1 MTKPTY
7 QLSIGWR
14 AMRTRLWER
23 IQTTS
28 FRLEKSFQKTN
39 KTFGNKPFSECY
51 SQTLC
56 VRRPNN
62 KRPRAIATP
71 QIHVLKASISS
82 FSLSSLPQMRLS
94 NERECVGRNAL
105 TKMTSQQSQTER
117 ETEKYFLNWA
127 QMRMILV
134 RVEKVEQIFKK
145 NMNGKTVKEEGR
157 DISLCSFSI
166 N

>member
-7 QLSIGWR
+7 QLSSGWR

-82 FSLSSLPQMRLS
+82 FSLFSLPQMRLS

-145 NMNGKTVKEEGR
+145 NMNGKNCQR
-157 DISLCSFSI
+157 RRSRYFIM
-166 N
+166 